1 LKDIFYG
8 GLSQKEEKQVNENLR
23 AFNKIKIFVL
33 YFSLVRTLLS
43 YNQQIQQSM
52 LLCQNNLLVLT
63 EEYDA

>member
-8 GLSQKEEKQVNENLR
+8 GLSQKEEKQANENLR

-43 YNQQIQQSM
+43 YNQQIQQSV

-63 EEYDA
+63 EEYNA